1 MVREKDRF
9 WGYVEDLNGR
19 FLCKFCDKS
28 FSGGIT
34 RIKSHLS
41 GVRGRDIEICLKVP
55 RDVQIA
61 ALQAI
66 STLGKKVGGLRSFNT
81 DRETEIISTSSP
93 NKKAKSSRQPTVP
106 RESQKDKNI
115 VDKLLAKFILTN
127 NFPLDVSKTPFLV
140 DLLRSI
146 SEIGHTYQ
154 LPSYSGL
161 NSELILD
168 VHKEIQEYTR
178 NVKKFFTTTGCTL
191 IMSKVILDDSEDR
204 MVNCLTDFTGDD
216 FFLKA
221 MEMILRKYP
230 WIYLSRC
237 VNGEL
242 GILLILIYL
251 GVPWIHKTTQLAKLI
266 FKYLYEHDIN
276 LLPRK
281 EHTRNREYNRGGLT
295 KIAIEVFML
304 NSILD
309 LKKELQALQ
318 LPIASASFE
327 GEGTSSENEV
337 AEVVHIAIHSTE
349 FWSRGKK
356 VVQVLQPLFQVLELV
371 DDNGSSSG
379 YLYEAMKR
387 VEEAFKQH
395 LDDNDKISG
404 VFKGWRS
411 RVLQPI
417 HSIAA
422 LLNPAYMCS
431 QKFSED
437 SEIQKGLEIL
447 LSLVPIAEQ
456 EALLKQVQL
465 YREKVSDLFT
475 ATAMNMLNT
484 FNPRKWWECCG
495 DPYPIL
501 QKYAIQILSQT
512 CTTSLLDHCNFTQN
526 VSVDGISRD
535 IIIMEKFS
543 ALKLQKLE
551 LIDLDKISGI
561 PEYAPEFILEF
572 LEELDWSDNI
582 DYRDLLVDDQVP
594 TPSQSN
600 NPDVL
605 FDIRN
610 QTDWMFTLEEMN
622 NRDDCSDIINHYLN
636 LP

>member
-115 VDKLLAKFILTN
+115 ADKLLAKFILTN

-191 IMSKVILDDSEDR
+191 IMSKVVKNSRLVCMNCFVYTPGGLVYADKITFPQEGMTFLHFIDSICLIIKSLGAENVVQVILDDSEDR

-484 FNPRKWWECCG
+484 FNPRKCHRF
-495 DPYPIL
+495 YL
-501 QKYAIQILSQT
+501 QKFSILVVGY
-512 CTTSLLDHCNFTQN
+512 SL
-526 VSVDGISRD
+526 
-535 IIIMEKFS
+535 
-543 ALKLQKLE
+543 
-551 LIDLDKISGI
+551 
-561 PEYAPEFILEF
+561 
-572 LEELDWSDNI
+572 
-582 DYRDLLVDDQVP
+582 
-594 TPSQSN
+594 
-600 NPDVL
+600 
-605 FDIRN
+605 
-610 QTDWMFTLEEMN
+610 
-622 NRDDCSDIINHYLN
+622 
-636 LP
+636 